1 MFEDGSE
8 IHDIDLVVLATG
20 FDFELDILDV
30 PGLKG
35 TQIKMALKAMKSI
48 FAHLSIHFISCSL
61 RNFHFQA

>member
-8 IHDIDLVVLATG
+8 IRDIDLVILATG

-35 TQIKMALKAMKSI
+35 TEIKMALMNSI
-48 FAHLSIHFISCSL
+48 FA
-61 RNFHFQA
+61 